1 MVFNMMYHK
10 ANNKNSILYRRLAMT
25 DFQKQILEEI
35 RMLEKELKKEI
46 ALYEKE
52 MGKELIL
59 DYSDRKTEL

>member
-1 MVFNMMYHK
+1 
-10 ANNKNSILYRRLAMT
+10 MT

-52 MGKELIL
+52 TGKELIL
-59 DYSDRKTEL
+59 DYSDRKTEM

>member
-1 MVFNMMYHK
+1 
-10 ANNKNSILYRRLAMT
+10 MT

-46 ALYEKE
+46 TLYEKE
-52 MGKELIL
+52 TGKELIF